1 MNTGLLMPIGGAET
15 KTGQRVILSRFI
27 ELCGSSPA
35 RIVVIPAASGY
46 ATEMGQLY
54 CRMFSELGARNVECL
69 HLTERRQ
76 ANDPVLASM
85 LKDADGIF
93 LTGGDQ
99 LKLMSLIGG
108 TELSYALHEC
118 HNRGVPIAG
127 TSAGASAMSRQMIAF
142 GRSGSRPSQRMVQL
156 TSGLGLSS
164 FIIDQHFT
172 QRVRLGRLLTAVALN
187 PGMIGIGLDEDT
199 ALVIPS
205 SGPCEVIGSG
215 TVTIV
220 DGRGLEYTDVY
231 SAKRYDPIT
240 IKGVDV
246 NVLSVGEQYRFISP
260 LRPAV

>member
-1 MNTGLLMPIGGAET
+1 LQTSLLMPIGGAET

-46 ATEMGQLY
+46 AAEMGHLY
-54 CRMFSELGARNVECL
+54 CRMFSELGARNAECL
-69 HLTERRQ
+69 HISDRRQ
-76 ANDPVLASM
+76 ANDPMTAGL
-85 LKDADGIF
+85 LKDADGVF

-108 TELSYALHEC
+108 TELSYALHES

-156 TSGLGLSS
+156 ASGLGLTS

-172 QRVRLGRLLTAVALN
+172 QRDRLGRLLTAVALN
-187 PGMIGIGLDEDT
+187 PGMIGIGIDEDT

-205 SGPCEVIGSG
+205 SGQCEVIGSG

-220 DGRGLEYTDVY
+220 DGRKLEYTDIHA
-231 SAKRYDPIT
+231 AKRYDPIT
-240 IKGVDV
+240 VKGVDV
-246 NVLSVGEQYRFISP
+246 NVLSVGEQYRFISRMQP
-260 LRPAV
+260 SV